1 MPTETTTYVVY
12 NVLGGS
18 PHRREILTNAESP
31 QKAVEELIERPFE
44 AAANPARWGDTFIA
58 YEVPELSEYADPH
71 SFPPGGEVQDAV
83 AGKEPIMVET
93 AEKD

>member
-31 QKAVEELIERPFE
+31 QKAVEELIERPFT
-44 AAANPARWGDTFIA
+44 AAANPAEWGDTFIA
-58 YEVPELSEYADPH
+58 YEVPELSEYARSNNH
-71 SFPPGGEVQDAV
+71 PPGRETQKVV
-83 AGKEPIMVET
+83 AEKEPIMVET
-93 AEKD
+93 EKD